1 MRMIPELAS
10 AQVTRLHEKL
20 EKVTATTARQDKPI
34 VKSDFEILAF
44 LPTKELPDVEPIAR
58 LPTNCHELKMPNS
71 AVVKIMM
78 KAFVMARYFFAYGC
92 AKDAQHLV
100 VTMCLPLLD

>member
-1 MRMIPELAS
+1 
-10 AQVTRLHEKL
+10 
-20 EKVTATTARQDKPI
+20 
-34 VKSDFEILAF
+34 
-44 LPTKELPDVEPIAR
+44 
-58 LPTNCHELKMPNS
+58 MPNS

-78 KAFVMARYFFAYGC
+78 MAFVMARLFFAHGC